1 MLAYT
6 SQQQASV
13 SQGRICSD
21 NFTCCHTEIEAADQT
36 FISPSHSIE
45 TATETLKANL
55 VEEGSSRV
63 EPMTCTGESPREA
76 GAPTT
81 LLTTKTK
88 TRIGTWNIRT
98 LYETGK
104 SAQVCQEMHRY
115 NLKLLG
121 LCETRWTGTGR
132 TRLASGDTII
142 YFGQEEGQ
150 PHPHGVALLMT
161 PEATQAL
168 LSWEPVSPRILTARF
183 NSKGR
188 RVTII
193 QCYAPTN
200 RADIEDKVHFYEQVQ
215 SVMDRVRWKGAV
227 AALCST
233 RNQEA

>member
-1 MLAYT
+1 M
-6 SQQQASV
+6 SERSR
-13 SQGRICSD
+13 GR
-21 NFTCCHTEIEAADQT
+21 DQT
-36 FISPSHSIE
+36 KSTHRSSRLGIRIGLTTPFYEKETVTE
-45 TATETLKANL
+45 TATEALEANL
-55 VEEGSSRV
+55 VVEGSSRV
-63 EPMTCTGESPREA
+63 ELMMCTGESPREA
-76 GAPTT
+76 GALTT

-88 TRIGTWNIRT
+88 TMIGTWNIRT

-104 SAQVCQEMHRY
+104 STQVCQEMHRY

-121 LCETRWTGTGR
+121 LCETRWTGAG

-142 YFGQEEGQ
+142 YSGEEEGQ
-150 PHPHGVALLMT
+150 PHTHGVALLMT

-200 RADIEDKVHFYEQVQ
+200 MADIED
-215 SVMDRVRWKGAV
+215 
-227 AALCST
+227 
-233 RNQEA
+233 

>member
-1 MLAYT
+1 M
-6 SQQQASV
+6 SERSR
-13 SQGRICSD
+13 GR
-21 NFTCCHTEIEAADQT
+21 DQT
-36 FISPSHSIE
+36 KSAHWSSRLGVRIGLTNPFYKKSLTE
-45 TATETLKANL
+45 NATETLEANL
-55 VEEGSSRV
+55 VEEESSRV
-63 EPMTCTGESPREA
+63 ELMMCTSESPREA
-76 GAPTT
+76 GTPTT
-81 LLTTKTK
+81 LLTTKT
-88 TRIGTWNIRT
+88 RIGIWNIRT

-142 YFGQEEGQ
+142 YSGQEGQ
-150 PHPHGVALLMT
+150 PHTHGVALLMT
-161 PEATQAL
+161 PEATRAL

-200 RADIEDKVHFYEQVQ
+200 MTDIEDKAHF
-215 SVMDRVRWKGAV
+215 
-227 AALCST
+227 
-233 RNQEA
+233 